1 MLGSRVGSHQV
12 VRNFL
17 NDLNANQMRLA
28 QSQHQYSTG
37 KKVDSPA
44 DDPVGVG
51 IALGIRND
59 IDAVNAWRGNIHDS
73 LEWMNTTESA
83 LSDMTDVIHT
93 ARELAVKGAN
103 GVLNASSRGAIAD
116 QIDQLLEQA
125 AQVGN
130 SQLGGRY
137 LFNGT
142 SVNTAPFTGNPAA
155 VNGTISTGLLTREV
169 GQAQT
174 FSVNITGDRLIKPP
188 GATPD
193 LFTTLRDLSAALR
206 SGDLPAV
213 NTTALNRLDD
223 HLKSNL
229 ALRSENAAKINRMEM
244 NLNRYAIDD
253 VARRDTLS
261 KIEDADMAEVSMN
274 LMTRES
280 VLKASLAVGA
290 RIMQPSLADFL
301 R

>member
-12 VRNFL
+12 ARNFL

-37 KKVDSPA
+37 KKVDSPG

-83 LSDMTDVIHT
+83 LTDVTDVIQK
-93 ARELAVKGAN
+93 ARELAVQGAN

-130 SQLGGRY
+130 SELGGRY
-137 LFNGT
+137 LFGGT
-142 SVNTAPFTGNPAA
+142 AVNTPPFTSNPAG
-155 VNGTISTGLLTREV
+155 VNGTPNTGLLTREV

-174 FSVNITGDRLIKPP
+174 FSVNITSDRLMKPP

-193 LFTTLRDLSAALR
+193 LFTTLRDLSTALR
-206 SGDLPAV
+206 AGDLPSI
-213 NTTALNRLDD
+213 NTTAFNRLDA
-223 HLKSNL
+223 HLKNNL
-229 ALRSENAAKINRMEM
+229 ALRSENGAKINRMEM
-244 NLNRYAIDD
+244 NLGRYAIDD

-290 RIMQPSLADFL
+290 RIMQPSLVDFL